1 MVGDDSYNSE
11 TVDRPAVFDIVMSL
25 VTKQEIN
32 LRYCTDFRNSSEK
45 NEDRELIG
53 LSIEL
58 KEVVTCQQQT
68 CFFFQIFHSD
78 DHI

>member
-32 LRYCTDFRNSSEK
+32 LRYCTDFRNLSEK
-45 NEDRELIG
+45 N
-53 LSIEL
+53 
-58 KEVVTCQQQT
+58 
-68 CFFFQIFHSD
+68 
-78 DHI
+78 